1 MTMDEMLAR
10 AMADPT
16 SMDPTMLA
24 AALPQLQSQVR
35 QHCNTNAT
43 PLQQNWNTTK
53 RAYGH
58 IGVTSMCGLDA
69 RKRDSFGIRALY
81 RHRYSILYTALFHFY
96 RALFSMGSFIPS
108 VQGSFPFVCGSFAT
122 QIWQPVRPVHR
133 ELKYYNNTATTRQQ
147 HDNKTATRRQQYGNS
162 TANLLC

>member
-35 QHCNTNAT
+35 QHCNTSAT
-43 PLQQNWNTTK
+43 PLQQNWNTTR

-69 RKRDSFGIRALY
+69 RKRHSFGISALY
-81 RHRYSILYTALFHFY
+81 RHLYSILYTALFHFD
-96 RALFSMGSFIPS
+96 RALFFHGLFYPICTGLFSICMWLFSKTNLTTCSSCASS
-108 VQGSFPFVCGSFAT
+108 VK
-122 QIWQPVRPVHR
+122 I
-133 ELKYYNNTATTRQQ
+133 L
-147 HDNKTATRRQQYGNS
+147 QQYGNS

>member
-43 PLQQNWNTTK
+43 PLQQN
-53 RAYGH
+53 
-58 IGVTSMCGLDA
+58 
-69 RKRDSFGIRALY
+69 
-81 RHRYSILYTALFHFY
+81 
-96 RALFSMGSFIPS
+96 
-108 VQGSFPFVCGSFAT
+108 
-122 QIWQPVRPVHR
+122 
-133 ELKYYNNTATTRQQ
+133 
-147 HDNKTATRRQQYGNS
+147 
-162 TANLLC
+162 